1 MFRKKLLLASLV
13 SASMIPAIAQADT
26 KNFEGLSAGLNLN
39 LVSGGAKLSGEDSG
53 DAYSFDGLGGKQT
66 QSVSVDVS
74 YGLSLGGSSVLTVG
88 LDADLSDAKLATF
101 TDADANDGFNVE
113 VKQKNRYGVYVA
125 PGIAVTKDA
134 LIYGKLGYNSMKGE
148 LSSPDGAVSQTY
160 KGVSYGVGTKI
171 MISKNTF
178 FKVEASR
185 YTFSSKTTDD
195 DTSVKPSATV
205 GTIGFGIKF

>member
-1 MFRKKLLLASLV
+1 
-13 SASMIPAIAQADT
+13 
-26 KNFEGLSAGLNLN
+26 LNLI
-39 LVSGGAKLSGEDSG
+39 SGGAKISGVESG
-53 DAYSFDGLGGKQT
+53 NAFSFDSVGGKQT
-66 QSVSVDVS
+66 QGVSVDVS
-74 YGLSLGGSSVLTVG
+74 YGLSLGGSSVLTIG

-101 TDADANDGFNVE
+101 TDADTVNGFNVE

-148 LSSPDGAVSQTY
+148 LSFDAGSVSQTF

-185 YTFSSKTTDD
+185 YTYSSKTTDD
-195 DTSVKPSATV
+195 GTSVKPSATV